1 MERFQQRA
9 SLSRPAQLFGNESM
23 AVDADAL
30 NLTDVPQVP
39 GRIPPGIPGSKRKGS
54 KVQRTGETE
63 QTEA

>member
-1 MERFQQRA
+1 
-9 SLSRPAQLFGNESM
+9 M